1 MTIATVLYS
10 LVFASLVGA
19 AAAALD
25 ALFRLGRWP
34 ARGIW
39 AAALCITVIGTAL
52 APLRVSVRPL
62 PPAPLSDVMTSTF
75 APAAPSLAERIAQP
89 FAMVRR
95 VAADAA
101 DRALARIPA
110 TRASR
115 LERWLA
121 EAWLAAS
128 VLMFALLA
136 AVHTHFSRRRRTW
149 PRATVDGTD
158 VRLAPQTG
166 PAVMGLVT
174 PEIVVPAWLVS
185 RAAGERQLVLDHE
198 REHLRARDPLLL
210 AGAYAAAALVPWHPA
225 AWWMLARLRLAVEL
239 DCDARVLRR
248 GVAPRSYG
256 ALLIDL
262 ATRHPAAAA
271 GIPALGLTQT
281 NLERRL
287 IAMTTHRRS
296 STYVRRAAL
305 GATALIAFAIAC
317 DAPVPTSANAPHAA
331 KAALAAPAPDFAE
344 FASPGDS
351 VTFRIDGFVV
361 NAAQAESLQVH
372 DSLKAFMARSFT
384 KAGSPKHVDLIMST
398 RSLSALMAEAHMG
411 SEPKHPAVA
420 IKVVNDKAQVV
431 GAMAASPK
439 TPFNGLI
446 IIDGAPATGAAL
458 KQLPPQRIQS
468 VDVLKGAAA
477 ASKYSDPRAANGV
490 ITVTTKRP

>member
-25 ALFRLGRWP
+25 ALFRLGKRP

-39 AAALCITVIGTAL
+39 AAALCITVIGTAV

-62 PPAPLSDVMTSTF
+62 PPAPLTDAMTTTF
-75 APAAPSLAERIAQP
+75 VPAAPSLAERIAQP
-89 FAMVRR
+89 FATVRR
-95 VAADAA
+95 FAADVA

-115 LERWLA
+115 IERWLA
-121 EAWLAAS
+121 AAWLAAS

-158 VRLAPQTG
+158 VRLAPRTG

-262 ATRHPAAAA
+262 ATRHPASAA

-287 IAMTTHRRS
+287 IAMTTHRKS

-317 DAPVPTSANAPHAA
+317 DAPVPTSAKATPA
-331 KAALAAPAPDFAE
+331 KAALAAPTSDFANV
-344 FASPGDS
+344 ASPGDS

-361 NAAQAESLQVH
+361 NGAQAESLQVH
-372 DSLKAFMARSFT
+372 DSLKAFMIRSFT
-384 KAGSPKHVDLIMST
+384 KAGSPKHVDLIMSS
-398 RSLSALMAEAHMG
+398 RSYSALMAETHMG
-411 SEPKHPAVA
+411 SQPKHPAAAFNVVDDKVQVA
-420 IKVVNDKAQVV
+420 
-431 GAMAASPK
+431 GAMATSAK
-439 TPFNGLI
+439 TPFKGLI
-446 IIDGAPATGAAL
+446 MIDGAPATGAAL

-468 VDVLKGAAA
+468 VDILKGAAA

-490 ITVTTKRP
+490 ISVTTKHP